1 MKNFFISL
9 TLITIFF
16 NSGFAQENIRE
27 LQILHWNDMHSTNT
41 PYEVKRK
48 DRKTGEEKRYTVGGT
63 SGVLGYINKFRNPN
77 TLVLNA
83 GDDYQG
89 SPISTITRGF
99 SQVHLL
105 NLFNLDAFT
114 IGNHEYDYSWQ
125 SLDSALKLAN
135 FDYLSANIFNENLNR
150 LEGKAWIVKEVN
162 GIKTGIIGLNSPEL
176 LQLTLPENMGGIR
189 ILDSDSVISV
199 AIKQLKA
206 ENVNLI
212 VLLTHAGVETDKL
225 FAEKFYGDVDLIVGG
240 HSHTPIFNAENINGT
255 YIVQAG
261 SRGRWIGKVNLE
273 IDIDKDT
280 IVSFSSEL
288 VETVYDQ
295 SINDSNAENI
305 VKKMLADIEP
315 QMQEVI
321 GYLETDWKRSYTQES
336 NLGQWQADAIRK
348 RTGTDITFLNAG
360 GIRKDLPAG
369 EIKVVDIWE
378 INPFGNNIVKF
389 EVTGKTLKEMVENN
403 LNISMNEIKNA
414 GSSDKLVVSGVE
426 ILYNPD
432 NFEADGDL
440 LVSLKVNG
448 DELSMER
455 SYSISTNN
463 YMAAQF
469 RKYFGEVEQSINII
483 NTGLIDRD
491 VILDAVKE
499 QKRINSVLEERIK
512 TVSN

>member
-9 TLITIFF
+9 KLITIFF

-176 LQLTLPENMGGIR
+176 LQLTLPDNM
-189 ILDSDSVISV
+189 
-199 AIKQLKA
+199 Q
-206 ENVNLI
+206 
-212 VLLTHAGVETDKL
+212 VL
-225 FAEKFYGDVDLIVGG
+225 
-240 HSHTPIFNAENINGT
+240 
-255 YIVQAG
+255 
-261 SRGRWIGKVNLE
+261 
-273 IDIDKDT
+273 
-280 IVSFSSEL
+280 
-288 VETVYDQ
+288 
-295 SINDSNAENI
+295 
-305 VKKMLADIEP
+305 
-315 QMQEVI
+315 
-321 GYLETDWKRSYTQES
+321 
-336 NLGQWQADAIRK
+336 K
-348 RTGTDITFLNAG
+348 RTNYLLKNF
-360 GIRKDLPAG
+360 
-369 EIKVVDIWE
+369 
-378 INPFGNNIVKF
+378 
-389 EVTGKTLKEMVENN
+389 TGM
-403 LNISMNEIKNA
+403 
-414 GSSDKLVVSGVE
+414 
-426 ILYNPD
+426 
-432 NFEADGDL
+432 
-440 LVSLKVNG
+440 
-448 DELSMER
+448 
-455 SYSISTNN
+455 
-463 YMAAQF
+463 
-469 RKYFGEVEQSINII
+469 
-483 NTGLIDRD
+483 LI
-491 VILDAVKE
+491 
-499 QKRINSVLEERIK
+499 
-512 TVSN
+512 

>member
-1 MKNFFISL
+1 
-9 TLITIFF
+9 
-16 NSGFAQENIRE
+16 
-27 LQILHWNDMHSTNT
+27 
-41 PYEVKRK
+41 
-48 DRKTGEEKRYTVGGT
+48 
-63 SGVLGYINKFRNPN
+63 
-77 TLVLNA
+77 
-83 GDDYQG
+83 
-89 SPISTITRGF
+89 
-99 SQVHLL
+99 
-105 NLFNLDAFT
+105 
-114 IGNHEYDYSWQ
+114 
-125 SLDSALKLAN
+125 
-135 FDYLSANIFNENLNR
+135 
-150 LEGKAWIVKEVN
+150 
-162 GIKTGIIGLNSPEL
+162 
-176 LQLTLPENMGGIR
+176 
-189 ILDSDSVISV
+189 
-199 AIKQLKA
+199 
-206 ENVNLI
+206 
-212 VLLTHAGVETDKL
+212 
-225 FAEKFYGDVDLIVGG
+225 
-240 HSHTPIFNAENINGT
+240 
-255 YIVQAG
+255 
-261 SRGRWIGKVNLE
+261 
-273 IDIDKDT
+273 
-280 IVSFSSEL
+280 
-288 VETVYDQ
+288 
-295 SINDSNAENI
+295 
-305 VKKMLADIEP
+305 MLADIEP